1 MKRKVLKILI
11 IIIAIIATFFSSF
24 FIAIKLL
31 DVTGNEKESMQ
42 NVTENKAIEE
52 IEEESINNIEANS
65 FEWIIAEINGNE
77 IAVENPEHLVDY
89 TIYEAD
95 KKWYD
100 EHKVIINGK
109 VYVKAGYQM
118 NLENVQIKDSD
129 GTNIK
134 ISDLKVGDVINVETK
149 DIEYNVSTIFKTL
162 TSDNIILIKKKI

>member
-1 MKRKVLKILI
+1 M
-11 IIIAIIATFFSSF
+11 
-24 FIAIKLL
+24 
-31 DVTGNEKESMQ
+31 
-42 NVTENKAIEE
+42 
-52 IEEESINNIEANS
+52 
-65 FEWIIAEINGNE
+65 
-77 IAVENPEHLVDY
+77 ENPEHLVDY